1 MPAFRERL
9 SDALLRFGTDAAL
22 DRTMME
28 RSLLTAVGQRG
39 GREALGA
46 LEIARWVDSAALW
59 MSWRL
64 RPRNITP

>member
-28 RSLLTAVGQRG
+28 QSLRAASGRS
-39 GREALGA
+39 GRLEALGA
-46 LEIARWVDSAALW
+46 LEVARCVDSAILW

-64 RPRNITP
+64 RPRQITP